1 MAVGTG
7 GSMTLGDLMKMV
19 RYESDTE
26 NDPHISESELQDYVN
41 LSRLDLYDTLITRYG
56 DDYFV
61 ANATLTTNGTD
72 QEYPLPDGVLYDA
85 APSFYKGL
93 LAEVRA
99 LGNPGANQP
108 VWISL
113 LKFNLR
119 EKNRYNLMNQALV
132 TGYMWPR
139 YRLLGS
145 KIMFQPLPNSGMTI
159 RLWYA
164 PKLVPL
170 GDYAAVAEDWGGW
183 LEYVIVDA
191 ALKCIQKQERDP
203 TVLAARKGVI
213 LARIEAAAQNRDLG
227 EPNTVTETQPGEM
240 GGGPYSGGP
249 FGGFGPWG

>member
-1 MAVGTG
+1 
-7 GSMTLGDLMKMV
+7 MTFAEIETLV
-19 RYESDTE
+19 RQESDTE
-26 NDPHISESELQDYVN
+26 NDPHIGAVEIQNYIN
-41 LSRLDLYDTLITRYG
+41 LSRLELYDLLVTRYG
-56 DDYFV
+56 DDYFT
-61 ANATLTTNGTD
+61 ANAIITTNGTD
-72 QEYPLPDGVLYDA
+72 QEYPLPNGTLYSN
-85 APSFYKGL
+85 APAFYKGM

-99 LGNPGANQP
+99 FGNPGVANQP

-113 LKFNLR
+113 IKFNLR

-139 YRLLGS
+139 YRLMGS
-145 KIMFQPLPNSGMTI
+145 KIMFQPLPNAGMTI

-164 PKLVPL
+164 PKLTPL
-170 GDYAAVAEDWGGW
+170 VLSDDVAEDWGGW

-191 ALKCIQKQERDP
+191 ALKCVQKQERDP
-203 TVLAARKGVI
+203 SLLAARKGSL